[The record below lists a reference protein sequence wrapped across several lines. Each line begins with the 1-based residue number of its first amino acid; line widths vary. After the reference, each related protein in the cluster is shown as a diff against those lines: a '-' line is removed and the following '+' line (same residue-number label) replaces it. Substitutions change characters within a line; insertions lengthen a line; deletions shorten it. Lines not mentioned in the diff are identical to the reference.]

1 MPISIAFLPKTCFKP
16 IPGKLIISFALSLL
30 LSACGGGGG
39 GSSGKDSPAASVPL
53 TALSNV
59 VVAYPDETGELT
71 LYAGQSRQ
79 RMLHFRTSDGG
90 SASSLVLGLPAGG
103 LPAGWSISGDRNGC
117 DQVDGAEQC
126 QLALT
131 YAPVAA
137 EPSTSATFPYS
148 YRDNKGNARTGS
160 VAIAY
165 AALAVNAATAT
176 LLPGGPVRGVA
187 GKTSSVVLN
196 FGTNDGSPA
205 TALHVEN
212 DPASLPEG
220 WTATGGGLD
229 CANFG
234 AGASCQLPLSYAP
247 MSTTPASVLV
257 INYRY
262 KDSGGKDQAATA
274 AIDYSATGSNTVD
287 ASLSPAG
294 VVRARAGSSQQ
305 VTLTFAPSDANPASS
320 LRLLTDV
327 AKLPAEWT
335 VKASTLPCEAVDG
348 NGGCSMTLVYS
359 PGPDQPA
366 GKLDIDYAYTDAIGH
381 QLAGKAAI
389 AFASHDYQAYVTDFG
404 GVENNQLT
412 GGVRQCELDSD
423 GKLSACVKA
432 NTTWPLFGANNVV
445 VYGSHAY
452 IGAYAFAAQ
461 GLPPKPVTVCKVADD
476 NALVD
481 CAASGPALDQL
492 ASLQVSRLGA
502 FVISVQAGELMLA
515 RCNLANDGGLDTD
528 NCGTFS
534 NTLFKN
540 GDNGNPLAMTVTD
553 TRAYITAMNLSN
565 AQKLYSC
572 SMLPGTILNCYTVP
586 VSSTEQVV
594 QRMSSGQAGIRK
606 YLYLATTSRT
616 DPEKV
621 AGSIIKCTLDANGFA
636 SGCEKGIIPAGISE
650 AEMVRVSDLRIA
662 GTSAYIV
669 TGVTDTS
676 KAVYRC
682 QIDQASGDLAACV
695 DAGKID
701 GTRTFGIAI
710 R

>member
-148 YRDNKGNARTGS
+148 YRDNKGSARTGS
-160 VAIAY
+160 IAIAY
-165 AALAVNAATAT
+165 SAMSANAATAT
-176 LLPGGPVRGVA
+176 LLPGGLVRGMA

-205 TALHVEN
+205 TALHVES
-212 DPASLPEG
+212 DPVSLPAG
-220 WTATGGGLD
+220 WTITGGGLD

-234 AGASCQLPLSYAP
+234 AGASCQMGLTYAP
-247 MSTTPASVLV
+247 VTYAPASVLV
-257 INYRY
+257 IKYRY
-262 KDSGGKDQAATA
+262 KDSGGKEQAATA
-274 AIDYSATGSNTVD
+274 SIDYSATGSNTVD
-287 ASLSPAG
+287 VSLSPAG

-305 VTLTFAPSDANPASS
+305 VKLTFAPSDINPASS
-320 LRLLTDV
+320 LRLLTDP
-327 AKLPAEWT
+327 AKLLAEWA
-335 VKASTLPCEAVDG
+335 VKTSTLPCEAVDG
-348 NGGCSMTLVYS
+348 NGGCSMTLVYT

-366 GKLDIDYAYTDAIGH
+366 GKLDIDYAYTDAIGRE
-381 QLAGKAAI
+381 LAGKASV
-389 AFASHDYQAYVTDFG
+389 AFASHDYQAYVTDYG
-404 GVENNQLT
+404 GVEDNKLT
-412 GGVRQCELDSD
+412 GGVRQCELDSN

-432 NTTWPLFGANNVV
+432 DTTWPLFGANNVT
-445 VYGSHAY
+445 VYGGHAY

-461 GLPPKPVTVCKVADD
+461 GVPPKPVTVCKVADD

-481 CAASGPALDQL
+481 CAASGGALDQL

-502 FVISVQAGELMLA
+502 FIISAQQGELMLA
-515 RCNLANDGGLDTD
+515 HCKLANDGRLDTGS
-528 NCGTFS
+528 CGTF

-540 GDNGNPLAMTVTD
+540 GDNGNPVAMTASD
-553 TRAYITAMNLSN
+553 TRAYITAKNLSN
-565 AQKLYSC
+565 GQKLYSC
-572 SMLPGTILNCYTVP
+572 SMLPGTILNCDSIP

-594 QRMSSGQAGIRK
+594 QRMSSGQTGGK
-606 YLYLATTSRT
+606 NYLYLATTSRT

-636 SGCEKGIIPAGISE
+636 NGCENDKLPPGISE
-650 AEMVRVSDLRIA
+650 AEMIRVSDLRIA
-662 GTSAYIV
+662 GNSAYLV
-669 TGVTDTS
+669 TGATDTS
-676 KAVYRC
+676 KSVYRC
-682 QIDQASGDLAACV
+682 LINQVTGDLEACF
-695 DAGKID
+695 DAGKVD
-701 GTRTFGIAI
+701 GKLNFGIAV